1 MQQVILLNRQTGWP
15 FETAAAAQ
23 LIVGIGRSLEADP
36 GLARYY
42 LRCLAEMVTDDEVPS
57 ALSNILPERRPGY
70 EAGAQGGLA
79 SWQIKRVIQHVES
92 ELENAL
98 RIEDLAQLIDLSPG
112 HFCRTFKISMGET
125 AHSFIIRRRIRR
137 AQILMIETRSSLSQI
152 ACSCGLADQA
162 HLTRLFR
169 KMVGDTPMNWRR
181 GNQIPG

>member
-1 MQQVILLNRQTGWP
+1 MQQVILPNRQTAWP

-23 LIVGIGRSLEADP
+23 LIAGIGRSLEADP

-57 ALSNILPERRPGY
+57 ALSNILPERLPGY
-70 EAGAQGGLA
+70 DVGAQGGMA
-79 SWQIKRVIQHVES
+79 SWQIKRVIQHIES

-112 HFCRTFKISMGET
+112 HFCRTFKTSMGET

-137 AQILMIETRSSLSQI
+137 AQILMIETRNSLSQI

-181 GNQIPG
+181 GNQVFG